1 MDFAGPNK
9 SYEEIDP
16 ETDRIAKEVVDS
28 AYQVHL
34 NLGPGLLENA
44 YEVCLAHEISQRGLK
59 VEQQVAVPL
68 NYKGARMNVGFRLDL
83 LVADRVVV
91 EIKAVEQLA
100 PVHRAQVITYLKLSD
115 KKLGFLINFNESIL
129 KNGLERIALSKPRKS

>member
-1 MDFAGPNK
+1 
-9 SYEEIDP
+9 
-16 ETDRIAKEVVDS
+16 
-28 AYQVHL
+28 
-34 NLGPGLLENA
+34 
-44 YEVCLAHEISQRGLK
+44 
-59 VEQQVAVPL
+59 
-68 NYKGARMNVGFRLDL
+68 MNVGFRLDL